1 MKVGDF
7 IEFSGEYYFLLEDG
21 RWEWVLTKCTQT
33 GLITLDS
40 AIGLQVTSADRQY
53 IIRHSS
59 LKDKTC
65 KVRVLSE
72 LPTKS

>member
-7 IEFSGEYYFLLEDG
+7 IEFSGEYYFLLEGG
-21 RWEWVLTKCTQT
+21 RWEWILTKNTQT

-40 AIGLQVTSADRQY
+40 AIGLQVTSSDRQY

-65 KVRVLSE
+65 KVRVLSK

>member
-7 IEFSGEYYFLLEDG
+7 IEFSGEYYFLLEGG
-21 RWEWVLTKCTQT
+21 RWEWILTKNTQT

-40 AIGLQVTSADRQY
+40 AIGLQVTSSDRQY

-65 KVRVLSE
+65 KVRVLS
-72 LPTKS
+72 